1 MRNKR
6 DITIKVIHKEKIINR
21 KLAKYFAEKY
31 FAKDNKT
38 SKESG

>member
-6 DITIKVIHKEKIINR
+6 DITIKIIHKEMIIDR
-21 KLAKYFAEKY
+21 ELAKYFAKKY